1 MAGKWDGIGRSDS
14 MKATFYSDAM
24 SIFFGKEDIL
34 SALTRIERKIDLLTT
49 TLNQESKQMAKLDDD
64 IAALQAEV
72 AQETSVTESAIA
84 LLDGIPKMIADAV
97 AAAQAAGAT
106 PEQLAAIEA
115 LSTSLQTQTT
125 NLAAAVAANTPQG

>member
-1 MAGKWDGIGRSDS
+1 
-14 MKATFYSDAM
+14 
-24 SIFFGKEDIL
+24 
-34 SALTRIERKIDLLTT
+34 LTRIERKIDLLTT

>member
-1 MAGKWDGIGRSDS
+1 MFREA
-14 MKATFYSDAM
+14 
-24 SIFFGKEDIL
+24 DIL
-34 SALTRIERKIDLLTT
+34 RSLARIEGNISILLA
-49 TLNQESKQMAKLDDD
+49 TLSNVRGTMAKLDDD

-72 AQETSVTESAIA
+72 TQETSVTESAIA